1 MIGALVAGIT
11 GSGGASLSS
20 YESIAT
26 VTASGGETSLS
37 FSGIS
42 SNFKHLQIRGITR
55 DTHTSGL
62 VRSLHMRFNSDT
74 GSNYAR
80 HYLTGNGSAAS
91 AGGTASS
98 TFMSLWACAPDDG
111 STSNIFGG
119 IVVDILDYGSTTKY
133 KTLRGFTGADLN
145 GSGNSNIVSG
155 LWMSTNAISS
165 IQIIAE
171 AVAFK
176 AGSTFALYGIKEA

>member
-1 MIGALVAGIT
+1 MASSGAAA
-11 GSGGASLSS
+11 ASTA

-26 VTASGGETSLS
+26 VTAAGGEASLS
-37 FSGIS
+37 FTGIS
-42 SNFKHLQIRGITR
+42 SSFKHLQIRGITR
-55 DTHTSGL
+55 DTHTSGV
-62 VRSLHMRFNSDT
+62 VRSLHIRFNSDT

-145 GSGNSNIVSG
+145 GSGNSNAVSG
-155 LWMSTNAISS
+155 LWMSTTAISS
-165 IQIIAE
+165 IQVLAE